1 MSSMSPL
8 IIMVAPNGAR
18 RNQLDHHG
26 LPITIA
32 QTVLAA
38 AACQGAGASVLHGH
52 IRDEQGRH
60 SLDIGLYK
68 ELIAEMAIGVPD
80 MLVQITTEA
89 VGQYT
94 TQEQMQLVTKL
105 QPKMASVALRELV
118 PNSASEAQAKHFF
131 HWALEA
137 QVHLQIIVYDSAD
150 VDHLTKLR
158 LSGVLPKEINCVL
171 YVLGRYRQNLCAEAT
186 DLDDFLRPKN
196 EDTWFTCAFG
206 QQEHACMTRAIDQG
220 GHARVGFENNLW
232 LSSGELAPSND
243 TLVAQVATYARS
255 QGQHVAN
262 AKEAQLILGVRD

>member
-1 MSSMSPL
+1 MSPL

-89 VGQYT
+89 V
-94 TQEQMQLVTKL
+94 
-105 QPKMASVALRELV
+105 
-118 PNSASEAQAKHFF
+118 
-131 HWALEA
+131 
-137 QVHLQIIVYDSAD
+137 
-150 VDHLTKLR
+150 
-158 LSGVLPKEINCVL
+158 
-171 YVLGRYRQNLCAEAT
+171 
-186 DLDDFLRPKN
+186 
-196 EDTWFTCAFG
+196 
-206 QQEHACMTRAIDQG
+206 
-220 GHARVGFENNLW
+220 
-232 LSSGELAPSND
+232 
-243 TLVAQVATYARS
+243 
-255 QGQHVAN
+255 
-262 AKEAQLILGVRD
+262 